1 MQEEIKAILIQDG
14 EPTPNNPVK
23 IKRLLVNKEAEDYIT
38 NLQEELNGYKQ
49 ERENLFASI
58 KKIQKENKRLNNII
72 NELEK
77 YIKTEKT
84 RLASE
89 CSHTYEDSLG
99 KTNYVNE
106 DIFNELNKVLN
117 KLNELKGDN
126 K

>member
-1 MQEEIKAILIQDG
+1 MAEDMEMFLEQVIKKTNPEEYIKILEQDRQDFAEEI
-14 EPTPNNPVK
+14 E
-23 IKRLLVNKEAEDYIT
+23 
-38 NLQEELNGYKQ
+38 
-49 ERENLFASI
+49 
-58 KKIQKENKRLNNII
+58 RLNNII
-72 NELEK
+72 DELEK
-77 YIKTEKT
+77 HIKTEKT